1 MYSTCRLSAICHSI
15 HQRHFFHLIRL
26 FSFFLILNLFIPPT
40 LILSTTYHPPLAL
53 LCHIPRTVCVARNSS
68 QQDGEENDIENIRLR
83 TNEYELI
90 ATQEGNFILIVLYN
104 DDGHGEN
111 EKGRAGPESGGDGEN
126 VK

>member
-1 MYSTCRLSAICHSI
+1 M
-15 HQRHFFHLIRL
+15 
-26 FSFFLILNLFIPPT
+26 P
-40 LILSTTYHPPLAL
+40 
-53 LCHIPRTVCVARNSS
+53 CHIPRTVRVARNSS